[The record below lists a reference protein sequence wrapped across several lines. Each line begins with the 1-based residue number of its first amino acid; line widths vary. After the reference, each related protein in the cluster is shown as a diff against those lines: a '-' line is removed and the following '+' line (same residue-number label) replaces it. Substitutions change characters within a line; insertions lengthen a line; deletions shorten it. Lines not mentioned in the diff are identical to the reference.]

1 MKFSIYPES
10 KIKIYKDKI
19 LKHFSNLKFYENLKT
34 DNKIDLIFVFGGDG
48 TFLEALKK
56 HYNKFIKLILI
67 NEGKVGFISSIDK
80 DDLFKL
86 NLTKDDLFKKFYL
99 LKINFNNEYFVAINE
114 IIIESKK
121 ITKSISSINNKNLI
135 KNYSSK
141 WLFIN
146 YIGTTGLARSYRYP
160 IIFRNNPSFIFDILD
175 SPQYNYN
182 KNINQ
187 PILLKKD
194 DIVKLE
200 YETNQLY
207 SLKCD
212 NIFYEVKFKDFF
224 IEQIKSKAS
233 ILNIDNFDQFMNK
246 IQKLI

>member
-1 MKFSIYPES
+1 MNFSIYPEN

-19 LKHFSNLKFYENLKT
+19 LKHFSNLEFSEN
-34 DNKIDLIFVFGGDG
+34 NNNIDLIFVFGGDG
-48 TFLEALKK
+48 TFLKVLKK
-56 HYNKFIKLILI
+56 YYNQSIKLVLI
-67 NEGKVGFISSIDK
+67 NEGKIGFISSIDINE
-80 DDLFKL
+80 LFKI
-86 NLTKDDLFKKFYL
+86 NLKQNDLFKKFYL
-99 LKINFNNEYFVAINE
+99 LKIISNNKHYVAINE

-121 ITKSISSINNKNLI
+121 ITKCSSIINNKELI

-175 SPQYNYN
+175 CPQYYYN

-187 PILLKKD
+187 PILFQKND
-194 DIVKLE
+194 VVKLE
-200 YETNQLY
+200 YETNQLF

-212 NIFYEVKFKDFF
+212 NIFYENKFKEFF
-224 IEQIKSKAS
+224 IKQIKSKAS
-233 ILNIDNFDQFMNK
+233 ILNIDNFDQFINK
-246 IQKLI
+246 MKKLI